1 MSIVE
6 KIPESVRIIG
16 KTYDI
21 VLSPKASM
29 PNEYGLCDSERQRI
43 HVMVDA
49 SNATIIDTLL
59 HECLHAIDFSI
70 HLELTE
76 RQVHATASGLAA
88 LFLDNPDLV
97 NLFKE
102 AICGRVGKSGTR
114 KGT

>member
-1 MSIVE
+1 MSIAA
-6 KIPESVRIIG
+6 KIPDSVRIIG

-21 VLSPKASM
+21 VLLPKAAM

-49 SNATIIDTLL
+49 SNATIIDTLI
-59 HECLHAIDFSI
+59 HECLHAIDFSM

-76 RQVHATASGLAA
+76 RQVHAASSGLAA
-88 LFLDNPDLV
+88 LFLDNPQLI

-102 AICGRVGKSGTR
+102 AICGRVGDGRAR
-114 KGT
+114 KGA